1 MTSPRSGRRTYPK
14 TRSAFADLPEKDD
27 GVFHF
32 TKRCDTSVRYGMI
45 VYTSETRATNEKAD
59 VKHTKSRC
67 RWAGKGKKMTDKIN
81 DNIVVGRKNDSSE
94 EEKTMNRLKLS
105 DLEMVSGGVLD
116 NDYIDY
122 LTRVIFYAKRADKT
136 LEQVLSDLRD
146 RNCTQEALDYVAA
159 HW

>member
-1 MTSPRSGRRTYPK
+1 
-14 TRSAFADLPEKDD
+14 
-27 GVFHF
+27 
-32 TKRCDTSVRYGMI
+32 
-45 VYTSETRATNEKAD
+45 
-59 VKHTKSRC
+59 
-67 RWAGKGKKMTDKIN
+67 MTDKIN
-81 DNIVVGRKNDSSE
+81 DNMVVGKKNNSSE

-105 DLEMVSGGVLD
+105 DLEMVSGGALD

>member
-1 MTSPRSGRRTYPK
+1 
-14 TRSAFADLPEKDD
+14 
-27 GVFHF
+27 
-32 TKRCDTSVRYGMI
+32 
-45 VYTSETRATNEKAD
+45 
-59 VKHTKSRC
+59 
-67 RWAGKGKKMTDKIN
+67 MTDKIN
-81 DNIVVGRKNDSSE
+81 DNIVVSRKNNSSE

-136 LEQVLSDLRD
+136 LKQVLSDLRD